1 MTTNTKR
8 VAIDGHDYEIT
19 QLGALRGR
27 KLWLKLLHVIA
38 EPLKTLG
45 SLETLNEQAFAT
57 VIAAALEG
65 LDEAT
70 VEEFCDTYGASCTV
84 RVGERWPTLTG
95 EVFDQHFARRYVSMS
110 KWLLECTTFN
120 FADFLG
126 DNSLG
131 NLAAKFRAAAAKAS
145 PGQNP
150 PTTSTGSSGES

>member
-1 MTTNTKR
+1 MTLTNQKR
-8 VAIDGHDYEIT
+8 VHIDGHDYEMT

-45 SLETLNEQAFAT
+45 AMEKLDEQALAK
-57 VIAAALEG
+57 VVASAIEG

-70 VEEFCDTYGASCTV
+70 VEEFCDVYGASCTV
-84 RVGERWPTLTG
+84 RIGERWPTLSG

-110 KWLLECTTFN
+110 KWLLECTTYN

-126 DNSLG
+126 GSSLG
-131 NLAAKFRAAAAKAS
+131 SLVEKLQSGATTTKPAPS
-145 PGQNP
+145 
-150 PTTSTGSSGES
+150 PTT

>member
-1 MTTNTKR
+1 MALTNQKR
-8 VAIDGHDYEIT
+8 VHIDGHDYEIT

-45 SLETLNEQAFAT
+45 SLEKLDEQALAK
-57 VIAAALEG
+57 VVASAIEG

-70 VEEFCDTYGASCTV
+70 VEEFCEVYGQSCTV

-110 KWLLECTTFN
+110 KWLLECTTYN

-126 DNSLG
+126 DSSLG
-131 NLAAKFRAAAAKAS
+131 SLAEKLRSGATKTS
-145 PGQNP
+145 PTP
-150 PTTSTGSSGES
+150 SPTT